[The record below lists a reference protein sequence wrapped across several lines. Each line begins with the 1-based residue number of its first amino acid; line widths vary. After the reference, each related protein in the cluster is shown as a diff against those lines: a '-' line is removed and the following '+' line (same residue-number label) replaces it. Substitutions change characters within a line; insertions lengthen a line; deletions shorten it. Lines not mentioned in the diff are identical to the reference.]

1 MKRALA
7 LLLLAA
13 ATAGCGSTADST
25 PNVGADVAR
34 AELTAAA
41 ANVTTYYTAHG
52 TYAGAATGLP
62 TVTLARAD
70 AAGYCVQDATSH
82 LDGPGGTVVP
92 GACS

>member
-34 AELTAAA
+34 AELTVAA
-41 ANVTTYYTAHG
+41 ANVTAFYSSHG
-52 TYAGAATGLP
+52 TYAGAATGLA

-70 AAGYCVQDATSH
+70 ATAFCVQDATSH
-82 LDGPGGTVVP
+82 LDGPGGAVVP